1 MLDEVAAGLTV
12 SLGQSAAFAA
22 AAVALWFYLLRW
34 LDVRAGISD
43 FAEVLN
49 VLKQDP
55 RALAR
60 YLGMRSLAVAFLV
73 ATVLATVRF

>member
-1 MLDEVAAGLTV
+1 MLDEVATGLTV

-34 LDVRAGISD
+34 LDARFGITQFS
-43 FAEVLN
+43 EVYN
-49 VLKQDP
+49 VLKAHP
-55 RALAR
+55 LAMAV
-60 YLGMRSLAVAFLV
+60 YLGLRAIAVAYLV